1 MSAERWD
8 LFGLLMKPREDGFW
22 VQHSDYADLERV
34 AKQLRDALE
43 NLQQP
48 TTFSEAEQSMKLPMA
63 MGQFI
68 EQVDA
73 ANAILNRRI
82 EISNVRAALEAA
94 KEVLNG

>member
-1 MSAERWD
+1 MLSASQAVTTWPVPAEIQRRWKMSAERWD

-22 VQHSDYADLERV
+22 VQHSAYAELERV

-48 TTFSEAEQSMKLPMA
+48 TTFSEAEQSLKLPMA

-73 ANAILNRRI
+73 ANAI
-82 EISNVRAALEAA
+82 
-94 KEVLNG
+94 